1 MLVQQML
8 PGAAVQAAV
17 DLQTWFLQLCESQNQ
32 ADPTFCLQESQ
43 SFPESYP
50 ELPKKDTVESSQL
63 QKHVL
68 ELAAM
73 LEVQNLFWE
82 EPQETY

>member
-1 MLVQQML
+1 MCGPPSAGMESSSVWVLVGGL
-8 PGAAVQAAV
+8 APVV
-17 DLQTWFLQLCESQNQ
+17 C
-32 ADPTFCLQESQ
+32 ADPSLCPQESQ

-73 LEVQNLFWE
+73 LEVQSLFWE

>member
-1 MLVQQML
+1 M
-8 PGAAVQAAV
+8 
-17 DLQTWFLQLCESQNQ
+17 
-32 ADPTFCLQESQ
+32 CLQESQ

-50 ELPKKDTVESSQL
+50 ELPKKDTVESSLL

-73 LEVQNLFWE
+73 LEVRSLFWE

>member
-1 MLVQQML
+1 MVKPLARSRL
-8 PGAAVQAAV
+8 TTA
-17 DLQTWFLQLCESQNQ
+17 C
-32 ADPTFCLQESQ
+32 CLQESQ

-50 ELPKKDTVESSQL
+50 ELPKKDTVESGLL

-82 EPQETY
+82 ESQETY

>member
-1 MLVQQML
+1 MSLLSVCL
-8 PGAAVQAAV
+8 
-17 DLQTWFLQLCESQNQ
+17 
-32 ADPTFCLQESQ
+32 LQESR

-50 ELPKKDTVESSQL
+50 QLPKQDTVESSLL

-73 LEVQNLFWE
+73 LDVRSLFWDG
-82 EPQETY
+82 TLDVNY